1 VPKIDCA
8 DTATV
13 ITFTARPAV
22 EPMALIRF
30 LQSRKDARMLGPD
43 KLRID
48 SGGATP
54 ENRLAL
60 VQTVLAALE
69 APGR

>member
-1 VPKIDCA
+1 
-8 DTATV
+8 
-13 ITFTARPAV
+13 
-22 EPMALIRF
+22 
-30 LQSRKDARMLGPD
+30 MLGPD

-69 APGR
+69 AH

>member
-1 VPKIDCA
+1 M
-8 DTATV
+8 T
-13 ITFTARPAV
+13 
-22 EPMALIRF
+22 LIRF

-48 SGGATP
+48 AGGATP

-60 VQTVLAALE
+60 VQSLLSALE